1 MEWIAFKVDTGE
13 GCVCRGVI
21 TLNSLRGYQLQYGSG
36 PGVSLAAATAAS
48 SALTMKMEVLYGHFL
63 TWPDMKNNP
72 LEDED
77 RRWKDVW
84 YQGSVPKRASPMF
97 MQEEGG

>member
-1 MEWIAFKVDTGE
+1 
-13 GCVCRGVI
+13 
-21 TLNSLRGYQLQYGSG
+21 
-36 PGVSLAAATAAS
+36 
-48 SALTMKMEVLYGHFL
+48 MEVLYGHFL